1 MSAAAGLRR
10 LPGVRLPGGRTAPI
24 DPAAG
29 LAPVALARSGT
40 VLALAMFG
48 SLHWMQMLEP
58 TASFRAWEA
67 MLVAVVM
74 MAALYAVG
82 RAELTTSAR
91 WLAALGIALA
101 GFALALLAAGVAD
114 EYLRPGRWGA
124 LASGVA
130 RGVEALPGI
139 RVPYRGLDGWTRS
152 VLAAGGTVLVVL
164 AAGLA
169 FWPRSKHRMGY
180 RWAALLVLVVL
191 YVVPTVALI
200 FEGEFARGALLVLLV
215 IAFLRLE
222 RLQRRDA
229 GSAGM
234 LALAVVALALLLAPL
249 LDRSTP
255 WWDYE
260 TWALSAASAKATS
273 FSWDH
278 DYGPLNWPRDGREL
292 LRVKARSAAY
302 WKAENLDFFDGT
314 AWRRAPYVIPA
325 SVIQV
330 PDPVADLRGARK
342 WNQRIRVSV
351 RNLVSSELI
360 TSGTTRGVDYPRA
373 TTLTS
378 AGVTVA
384 AGGRALHR
392 GDAYSAQVYTPD
404 PTPAQLR
411 PTGVAY
417 DRWLDPYRLV
427 KLPGTGT
434 INSDQVRF
442 PAWGIPGRPQTVSQR
457 SPDSLEDAGD
467 AVDASSLGRVRALAL
482 RLRLGADNPYDF
494 VRRVEQYLGQD
505 SFTYT
510 ESPPPSAAT
519 LDGFLF
525 DARQGYCQQY
535 SGAMALL
542 LRMGGVPARVSA
554 GFTSGSF
561 DREERE
567 WVVRDFDAHS
577 WVEAWFPGYGWVTF
591 DPTPSS
597 APPRS
602 QASAAAGGSGPVPGR
617 TADVGL
623 GDRISDTGSAPAAEA
638 SSTPWGPIVLGSGA
652 AAVFFALVLVA
663 VRRRRPRAASEAAWA
678 PSLAELERALR
689 RSGRGPRAGMTLSS
703 LEAAFSTSPKAAAYV
718 RALREQRYRDV
729 DQGPTAAQRRGLR
742 AELARGLG
750 FGGRLRA
757 WWALPPRI

>member
-1 MSAAAGLRR
+1 
-10 LPGVRLPGGRTAPI
+10 
-24 DPAAG
+24 
-29 LAPVALARSGT
+29 
-40 VLALAMFG
+40 
-48 SLHWMQMLEP
+48 
-58 TASFRAWEA
+58 
-67 MLVAVVM
+67 
-74 MAALYAVG
+74 
-82 RAELTTSAR
+82 
-91 WLAALGIALA
+91 
-101 GFALALLAAGVAD
+101 
-114 EYLRPGRWGA
+114 
-124 LASGVA
+124 
-130 RGVEALPGI
+130 
-139 RVPYRGLDGWTRS
+139 VPYRGLDEWTRT

-169 FWPRSKHRMGY
+169 FWPRSKDRTGY
-180 RWAALLVLVVL
+180 RAGALLVLVVL
-191 YVVPTVALI
+191 YVVPTVALL
-200 FEGEFARGALLVLLV
+200 FEGEFARGALLMLLV
-215 IAFLRLE
+215 VAFLRLE
-222 RLQRRDA
+222 RLRRRDA
-229 GSAGM
+229 GPAGT
-234 LALAVVALALLLAPL
+234 LALAVVVLGLLMAPV

-292 LRVKARSAAY
+292 LRVKSQSSAY

-314 AWRRAPYVIPA
+314 AWRRAPYAIPA
-325 SVIQV
+325 SVAQV
-330 PDPVADLRGARK
+330 PDPVADMRGARR

-351 RNLVSSELI
+351 RNLVSSQLI
-360 TSGTTRGVDYPRA
+360 TAGTTRAVDYPRA
-373 TTLTS
+373 ATLTS

-384 AGGRALHR
+384 AGGRPIRR
-392 GDAYSAQVYTPD
+392 GDSYAARVYTPD

-411 PTGVAY
+411 VSGVAY

-427 KLPGTGT
+427 RLPGPRG
-434 INSDQVRF
+434 INSEQVSF
-442 PAWGIPGRPQTVSQR
+442 PAWGLPREPQKVSQR
-457 SPDSLEDAGD
+457 FPGSLGDAGD
-467 AVDASSLGRVRALAL
+467 EVAASSLGRVRALAL
-482 RLRLGADNPYDF
+482 RLRLGADNPYEY

-505 SFTYT
+505 AFTYT
-510 ESPPPSAAT
+510 ESPPPSAVT

-542 LRMGGVPARVSA
+542 LRMGGIPARVSA

-561 DREERE
+561 DKKERE

-623 GDRISDTGSAPAAEA
+623 GDRVSDPRSGLAAVE
-638 SSTPWGPIVLGSGA
+638 SSTPWTLIALAAGA
-652 AAVFFALVLVA
+652 AAVLLALVLIL
-663 VRRRRPRAASEAAWA
+663 VRRRRRRPARQEAAWA

-689 RSGRGPRAGMTLSS
+689 RSGRGPRAGMTLNS
-703 LEAAFSTSPKAAAYV
+703 LEAAFSASPKAAAYV

-729 DQGPTAAQRRGLR
+729 DRGPTPAQRRGLR
-742 AELARGLG
+742 AELARGSG